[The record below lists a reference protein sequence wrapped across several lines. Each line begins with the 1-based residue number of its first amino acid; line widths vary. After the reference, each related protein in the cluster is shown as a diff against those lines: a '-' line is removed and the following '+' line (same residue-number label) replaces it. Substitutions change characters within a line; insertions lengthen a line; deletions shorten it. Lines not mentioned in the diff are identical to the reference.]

1 MDTARIH
8 LVFLVLFSLGEVKG
22 LSFSRQGYGSHK
34 EDTDQKLLYNFTE
47 LSHVTST
54 HNKALLMKTSCQ
66 REESQISNDTTDSL
80 PVQPEGQLPQ
90 VRDYDSKH
98 ANKESPE
105 ISYQD
110 QLLEVSAHKDKNIV
124 RRDTRRNLEAGNEM
138 RQTLNWTTPDIMH
151 HERQHRSHNRL
162 PDIQKIEIQSHYRRE
177 LKNPPFNQARLKG
190 EDVWLRNTVDSQQ
203 QLRGNILRGQDVA
216 LLQPHQGQDVTLLQP
231 HQRQDVT
238 LLQPHQGQDVTLL
251 QPHQGQD
258 VTLLQPHQGQDV
270 TLLQPHH
277 GQDVA
282 LLQPHQGQNAILLQ
296 PHKGQDV
303 NLQQFRKKQD
313 ISLLQPRQ
321 GQDVS
326 LQHQSHQEQDINSY
340 QPYQRQD
347 ASLLQSHQG
356 RDISLLQPYQTQDV
370 SFLQKNNEQYVS
382 FQQPLQGQNISIL
395 QPRRR
400 QHASLQQT
408 LHDERYQLQDSM
420 QQPQKREDV
429 TFLHP
434 LQGQDV
440 NLIHSH
446 QRMGTNLPGKLQ
458 EPQHQ
463 EGRVHAEGNGKAT
476 TQHRGKSTVEEG
488 SANMDVTDI
497 HSEHGGGTGQH
508 LKGNGTPRYTEYYP
522 SVTAAL
528 ADKDGE
534 NTDDSHAENL
544 PTNELVLQGRS
555 DLQPEEYRSQVGLGT
570 AISGECDSPLQETS
584 SSAMSKNYT
593 SLSDKPNEKS
603 NSLTQHSMKFI
614 PRRSQSNEGLVSQ
627 TNRKIFEDSDIYQLN
642 SGEVTTEGNTE
653 AISTNGFNQNQTGN
667 NTEGQDS
674 VKYSDDLSRG
684 YQNVKNIGSLDNG
697 KSAARYIT
705 DESYN
710 IVNSVPNILQV
721 DDNRKYIYSEKM
733 KDIPSFIP
741 ITEQYSNY
749 GSKSENSSGT
759 KLKLNEDVDNN
770 ESVKFSNVNSSVAPE
785 NYDITA
791 LVTKAAQQTGSD
803 GTVSNNINDSEAS
816 NSYGVNDSFVSQE
829 TGSVR
834 PKFQDAELSDS
845 HKLGIT
851 NKNSPDFSG
860 NVRKQTSA
868 YTGKTYFSNIS
879 FGDST
884 KAFHVNDSQV
894 NINIS
899 LETNKSVELEI
910 QGADDYDAV
919 EIIDSMVLHQDNE
932 AMDTD
937 FTSYNDDV
945 QQVRDEVVFNGQG
958 ISGSSAYANTKG
970 NGSDPEVSHSKQ
982 WNGRIAY
989 NSRENYIKMQESK
1002 KFNDTDEIVSPATR
1016 LGSPKFTGNDADDIG
1031 EVGDDFTISK
1041 NSNSIVDKKSV
1052 DSVVNDGMKTS
1063 EVVKK
1068 VNQDRQ
1074 RKSPMHELLAS
1085 DEGKDGDP
1093 LFPEDKDGESLIS
1106 EDKDG
1111 ESLMSEDKDGES
1123 FISEGI
1129 VSRHGKSKE
1138 LEQIV
1143 FSSDEPDVSTDDDS
1157 EASVDNDSEDFS
1169 DDESKVPGGGET
1181 SGNDDLSEVLEEES
1195 ELSSDEHKLSG
1206 DEYKFLSVE
1215 SKLPSDKSK
1224 LSNEESKLSSEEPK
1238 LSNDESKLSNYESRL
1253 SSEESK
1259 LSIEDH
1265 ELSSESKFS
1274 KSESKLSSNE
1284 SKLSNNEFKLSNNES
1299 RFTNNEF

>member
-1 MDTARIH
+1 M
-8 LVFLVLFSLGEVKG
+8 
-22 LSFSRQGYGSHK
+22 SFSRQGYGSHK

-90 VRDYDSKH
+90 VRDYDSKY

-177 LKNPPFNQARLKG
+177 LKNPPFNQARLKD

-231 HQRQDVT
+231 HQGQDVT

-420 QQPQKREDV
+420 QQPQRREDV

-446 QRMGTNLPGKLQ
+446 QRKGTNLPGKLQ

-463 EGRVHAEGNGKAT
+463 EGIFPEHKAKLSIVQNKLVHHLHETSVPEPQIQELKTHNNEIGKRHQHDENFFENLTYGVPEHGKKAIESREIKFIPTENEHKTDSVSMYHQNSSHPGESVQGSIGLQEESHHPTTEGIEHTHPHYPQPKQFDLYGRVHAEGNGKAT

-488 SANMDVTDI
+488 SVNMDVTDI

-627 TNRKIFEDSDIYQLN
+627 TNRKVFEDSDIYQLN

-749 GSKSENSSGT
+749 GSKSEIFSGT

-816 NSYGVNDSFVSQE
+816 NSYGVNDSFVSKE

-860 NVRKQTSA
+860 DVRKQTSA

-894 NINIS
+894 NINNS

-945 QQVRDEVVFNGQG
+945 QQVRDEVVFNGQR

-1016 LGSPKFTGNDADDIG
+1016 LGSPKFTGNDVDDIG

-1052 DSVVNDGMKTS
+1052 DSVVDDGMKTS

-1068 VNQDRQ
+1068 
-1074 RKSPMHELLAS
+1074 
-1085 DEGKDGDP
+1085 
-1093 LFPEDKDGESLIS
+1093 I
-1106 EDKDG
+1106 
-1111 ESLMSEDKDGES
+1111 
-1123 FISEGI
+1123 
-1129 VSRHGKSKE
+1129 
-1138 LEQIV
+1138 
-1143 FSSDEPDVSTDDDS
+1143 EP
-1157 EASVDNDSEDFS
+1157 
-1169 DDESKVPGGGET
+1169 G
-1181 SGNDDLSEVLEEES
+1181 
-1195 ELSSDEHKLSG
+1195 
-1206 DEYKFLSVE
+1206 
-1215 SKLPSDKSK
+1215 
-1224 LSNEESKLSSEEPK
+1224 
-1238 LSNDESKLSNYESRL
+1238 
-1253 SSEESK
+1253 
-1259 LSIEDH
+1259 
-1265 ELSSESKFS
+1265 
-1274 KSESKLSSNE
+1274 
-1284 SKLSNNEFKLSNNES
+1284 
-1299 RFTNNEF
+1299 